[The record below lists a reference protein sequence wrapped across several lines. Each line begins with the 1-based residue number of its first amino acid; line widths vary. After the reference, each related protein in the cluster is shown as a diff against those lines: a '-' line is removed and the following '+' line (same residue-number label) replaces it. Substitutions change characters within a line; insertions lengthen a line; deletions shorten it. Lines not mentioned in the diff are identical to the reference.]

1 MHSRWRRRSPAQS
14 CSPSSRRGTST
25 FREPRGISSFPP
37 SCDTRRAGDDAES
50 DSPRGHAA
58 HGGATFRVVTGR
70 SLTILRVPRRLHSK
84 LTRYAW
90 FAGVHGCVVVAAL
103 LGAFG
108 SAGGLV
114 VVLASL
120 PFMLAGP

>member
-1 MHSRWRRRSPAQS
+1 VA
-14 CSPSSRRGTST
+14 
-25 FREPRGISSFPP
+25 
-37 SCDTRRAGDDAES
+37 
-50 DSPRGHAA
+50 
-58 HGGATFRVVTGR
+58 
-70 SLTILRVPRRLHSK
+70 RRLHSK

-120 PFMLAGP
+120 PFMLAWGPFQADLATNELIDEPSLTRWRIALWILPWTMTLYWYLYVRPRASAF